1 MAITPVTALV
11 VAKKGAIMVP
21 PMATEPLTGI
31 LNNLHY
37 LWQKHT
43 PPLLSVVYNTD
54 AASTRNT
61 VYHIPIMP
69 SVDSPSSTGL
79 KYKFEHRFCC
89 SAASQTVA
97 VTVDET
103 DNYAGAGTVW
113 TQIYTQNVVSSGTP
127 DALTTSVSTAYVIPA
142 DAVALRITLASPAV
156 GTKTN
161 NHLLVYPA
169 PDAPAAGVQTS
180 GFKPFDDGIMASA
193 DKAPIHEEWIQR
205 AAISARAVAE
215 DRRQCAFAFVQEYTA
230 APSFSCTD
238 AVFGNADA
246 GYVFPTVRAYL
257 PHASG
262 PQTLFWRAI
271 GEVTAGSNS
280 GLIRIGGLQLDADG
294 AINGDSASVNIA
306 GDGLQAHVDLGLS
319 IANTSPNT
327 TRVFAV
333 VAFWTPQQPQ
343 DNILI
348 WQPKKWPTAQAY
360 MLGTAANRVE
370 SVAIGPYVGTAH
382 LFNGQTTGLAT
393 RYLGAV
399 VAPGAI
405 KARASLAQ
413 CWDPSTDSATPTYSE
428 ATSTSGGAVATRV
441 NWTGSGHSGTF
452 GTVPAMSA
460 LIDTSNGDGAAT
472 GDVTLSLT
480 QANAPATEPLT
491 VSNVAGASFYV
502 SRQIE
507 DWEAL

>member
-1 MAITPVTALV
+1 MAIAPITALV

-43 PPLLSVVYNTD
+43 PPLISAVYNGSATTTR
-54 AASTRNT
+54 STI
-61 VYHIPIMP
+61 YHVPIMP
-69 SVDSPSSTGL
+69 SADGI

-89 SAASQTVA
+89 SSASQTVA
-97 VTVDET
+97 VTVDYT
-103 DNYAGAGTVW
+103 ATYAGGGTAW
-113 TQIYTQNVVSSGTP
+113 TQIYTQNVTSSGTP
-127 DALTTSVSTAYVIPA
+127 AALTTSVSTAYQIPA
-142 DAVALRITLASPAV
+142 AATALRITLAAPAA
-156 GTKTN
+156 GTKTDH
-161 NHLLVYPA
+161 HLLVYPA

-205 AAISARAVAE
+205 CAISARAVAE
-215 DRRQCAFAFVQEYTA
+215 DRRQCAFAFVQEYRTA
-230 APSFSCTD
+230 PAFSCTD
-238 AVFGNADA
+238 AVFGDADA

-257 PHASG
+257 PHAAG
-262 PQTLFWRAI
+262 PQTLFWQAI

-280 GLIRIGGLQLDADG
+280 ALIRIGGLQLDADG
-294 AINGDSASVNIA
+294 AVNSDSGSVMPS
-306 GDGLQAHVDLGLS
+306 GSGLGAHVDLTLS
-319 IANTSPNT
+319 VANTSPNT

-333 VAFWTPQQPQ
+333 VAFWTPPQPQ
-343 DNILI
+343 DNIVS
-348 WQPKKWPTAQAY
+348 WQLKKWPTALAH
-360 MLGTAANRVE
+360 MLADSANRVE

-382 LFNGQTTGLAT
+382 LYDGQTTGLAT
-393 RYLGAV
+393 RYLAAV

-405 KARASLAQ
+405 KARSSLAQ

-428 ATSTSGGAVATRV
+428 ITSASGGAVATRV
-441 NWTGSGHSGTF
+441 SWTGDGYSGTF
-452 GTVPAMSA
+452 GTIPAMSA
-460 LIDTSNGDGAAT
+460 LIDTSDGDGAAT

-480 QANAPATEPLT
+480 QANAPATEALSVT
-491 VSNVAGASFYV
+491 NTAGASVYV

>member
-1 MAITPVTALV
+1 MAIAPVTALV
-11 VAKKGAIMVP
+11 VAKKGALMVP
-21 PMATEPLTGI
+21 PMATEPLTEI

-43 PPLLSVVYNTD
+43 PPLLSVVYNTE
-54 AASTRNT
+54 AATTRSTI
-61 VYHIPIMP
+61 YHVPIMP
-69 SVDSPSSTGL
+69 SADGV

-103 DNYAGAGTVW
+103 DAYAGAGTVW
-113 TQIYTQNVVSSGTP
+113 TQIYTQNVTSSGTP
-127 DALTTSVSTAYVIPA
+127 DALTTSVSAAYVIPA
-142 DAVALRITLASPAV
+142 DAVALRITLANPAA
-156 GTKTN
+156 GNKTDH
-161 NHLLVYPA
+161 HLLVYPA
-169 PDAPAAGVQTS
+169 PDAPVAGVQTS

-215 DRRQCAFAFVQEYTA
+215 DRRQCAFAFVQEYRS
-230 APSFSCTD
+230 APAFSCTD
-238 AVFGNADA
+238 AVFGDSDT

-257 PHASG
+257 PHAAG

-294 AINGDSASVNIA
+294 AINSDSASVNII
-306 GDGLQAHVDLGLS
+306 GDGLQAHVDLTLS

-333 VAFWTPQQPQ
+333 VAFWTPPQPQ
-343 DNILI
+343 DNIVS
-348 WQPKKWPTAQAY
+348 WQVKKWPVALAH
-360 MLGTAANRVE
+360 MLADAAHRGE

-399 VAPGAI
+399 IAPGAI
-405 KARASLAQ
+405 KARAAISQ
-413 CWDPSTDSATPTYSE
+413 CWDPSTDSASPTTSE
-428 ATSTSGGAVATRV
+428 MLSTSGGAVASQLP
-441 NWTGSGHSGTF
+441 WPMAGHLGAF
-452 GTVPAMSA
+452 GTVPAMSSIA
-460 LIDTSNGDGAAT
+460 ELSNDDSASSGNNT
-472 GDVTLSLT
+472 ITLT
-480 QANAPATEPLT
+480 QANAPATEPLSIT
-491 VSNVAGASFYV
+491 NSAGASFYV